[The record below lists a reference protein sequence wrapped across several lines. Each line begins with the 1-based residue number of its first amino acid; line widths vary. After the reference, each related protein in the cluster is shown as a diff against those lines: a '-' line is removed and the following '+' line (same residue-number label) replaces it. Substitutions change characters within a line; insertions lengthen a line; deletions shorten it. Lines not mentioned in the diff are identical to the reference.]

1 MIIIDVKRGLEV
13 ALKQYKNKVQK
24 IKQIQELRKRQE
36 FVKPSVV
43 KREQL
48 IKAKY
53 IQNLKE
59 GLD

>member
-1 MIIIDVKRGLEV
+1 MIIIDVKRGLEI

-36 FVKPSVV
+36 FVKPSVI